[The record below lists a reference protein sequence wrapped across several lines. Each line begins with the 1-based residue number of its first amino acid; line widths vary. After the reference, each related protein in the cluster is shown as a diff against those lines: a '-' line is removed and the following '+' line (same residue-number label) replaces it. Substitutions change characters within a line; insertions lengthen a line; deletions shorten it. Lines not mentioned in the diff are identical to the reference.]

1 MSSLSIDNGLS
12 YIKMVAGYGVYEI
25 MMIPIVCKCIYGKDK
40 IVAYRL
46 SQKIKV
52 CCSDMKFM
60 LRRAN
65 RLPFE
70 GYQSS
75 RAP

>member
-1 MSSLSIDNGLS
+1 MVYPIY

-25 MMIPIVCKCIYGKDK
+25 MMIPIVCKCIYYGKDK

-52 CCSDMKFM
+52 GV
-60 LRRAN
+60 AVI
-65 RLPFE
+65 
-70 GYQSS
+70 
-75 RAP
+75 